1 LLVRSL
7 HTCDFRNLRDVEY
20 RPHPRFNVIFGDN
33 GQGKTNLLESIFL
46 LATQRSFRRSRLDD
60 LVRFGAEKAEVVAS
74 ICHAEVERR
83 LAIQILTKPSRKMAL
98 CDGKSARSSD
108 YFQGVHVVLFAPEDL
123 LLPKGSPEERRR
135 FLDRAIWNTCPGY
148 LDEVR
153 TYELV
158 LKSRNAVLRN
168 MLVSAGARRPTR
180 TTASMGV
187 GEMAVDGESSDSEA
201 MLEVYSQQLA
211 QAGARIIDRRRH
223 YLRTIAPQVEA
234 TFDRISR
241 SGLCASLEYQ
251 AKVSS
256 REIEGAS
263 ASELVGI
270 LQEQFERDRRRDRLR
285 GFTHSG
291 PHGDDMQISLD
302 GREAA
307 LHASQGQMRALVL
320 ALKITEIQHLFF
332 LHGDPPVLL
341 LDDVSSELD
350 AQRNGYLFDFLRAMP
365 SQVFITTTS
374 PEYVKLDQDR
384 LDVRMAE
391 GGIMAGSAHIVGA
404 AIEPS

>member
-1 LLVRSL
+1 MLVRSL
-7 HTCDFRNLRDVEY
+7 HTSDFRNLREVVY
-20 RPHPRFNVIFGDN
+20 KPHPRVNVIFGDN

-60 LVRFGAEKAEVVAS
+60 LVRFGSEKAEVIAS
-74 ICHAEVERR
+74 ICHGDVERR
-83 LAIQILTKPSRKMAL
+83 LAVQILTRPSRKVAL
-98 CDGKSARSSD
+98 CDGKSARNSD

-135 FLDRAIWNTCPGY
+135 FLDRAIWNTCPSY

-153 TYELV
+153 TYEQV
-158 LKSRNAVLRN
+158 LKSRNAVLKN
-168 MLVSAGARRPTR
+168 MLAASGMRRGRSMGIGIDGELATEEVGEDRESLLSVYSEQLAVAGARL
-180 TTASMGV
+180 M
-187 GEMAVDGESSDSEA
+187 
-201 MLEVYSQQLA
+201 
-211 QAGARIIDRRRH
+211 DRRRH

-241 SGLCASLEYQ
+241 SGLRASLEYRP
-251 AKVSS
+251 KVSS
-256 REIEGAS
+256 REVES
-263 ASELVGI
+263 ASPSEISSLLFDQLG
-270 LQEQFERDRRRDRLR
+270 RDRKRDRMR

-291 PHGDDMQISLD
+291 PHGDDMIIGLD
-302 GREAA
+302 GRDAA
-307 LHASQGQMRALVL
+307 LHASQGQVRALVL
-320 ALKITEIQHLFF
+320 ALKIAEIQHLFC

-374 PEYVKLDQDR
+374 PEHVKLDHDR
-384 LDVRMAE
+384 LDVRME
-391 GGIMAGSAHIVGA
+391 SGGLWSDAVAS
-404 AIEPS
+404 

>member
-1 LLVRSL
+1 VLLRSL
-7 HTCDFRNLRDVEY
+7 HTRDFRNLRDVEY

-33 GQGKTNLLESIFL
+33 GQGKTNLLEAIFL
-46 LATQRSFRRSRLDD
+46 LATQRSFRRNRLDE
-60 LVRFGAEKAEVVAS
+60 LVRFGVDKAEVGAS
-74 ICHAEVERR
+74 VCHAEVERR
-83 LAIQILTKPSRKMAL
+83 LAIQILTRPSRKVAL

-123 LLPKGSPEERRR
+123 LLPKGPPEERRR
-135 FLDRAIWNTCPGY
+135 FLDRAIWNTCPSY

-153 TYELV
+153 VYEQV

-168 MLVSAGARRPTR
+168 LLLSSGTRRSSQLQ
-180 TTASMGV
+180 A
-187 GEMAVDGESSDSEA
+187 DGTMVVESGGDLEA

-211 QAGARIIDRRRH
+211 QAGARLVERRRH

-234 TFDRISR
+234 TFERISR
-241 SGLCASLEYQ
+241 SGLRASIEYQ
-251 AKVSS
+251 AKV
-256 REIEGAS
+256 RDPAVYGAS
-263 ASELVGI
+263 GSELVEVL
-270 LQEQFERDRRRDRLR
+270 LQQLERDERRDRMR

-291 PHGDDMQISLD
+291 PHGDDLQIGLD

-307 LHASQGQMRALVL
+307 LHASQGQVRALVL
-320 ALKITEIQHLFF
+320 ALKITEIQHLFC

-374 PEYVKLDQDR
+374 PEYVKLDHDR
-384 LDVRMAE
+384 LDVR
-391 GGIMAGSAHIVGA
+391 VNDGA
-404 AIEPS
+404 LSQ